1 MRSFFLSLLIPSVL
15 VFAVGCGH
23 ETKSKST
30 ETVSGP
36 GGSTT
41 VTKETTVEQ
50 TGKNPP
56 SP

>member
-15 VFAVGCGH
+15 VFVVGCGH
-23 ETKSKST
+23 ETKSKTT